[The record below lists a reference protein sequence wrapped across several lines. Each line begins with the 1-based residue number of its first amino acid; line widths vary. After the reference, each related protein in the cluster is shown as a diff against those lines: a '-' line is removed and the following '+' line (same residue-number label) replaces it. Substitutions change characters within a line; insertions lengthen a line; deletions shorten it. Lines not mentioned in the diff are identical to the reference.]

1 MKTSGYGLLAC
12 LPILASLLQ
21 ACGTPPPPPQ
31 APPPK
36 IGTAKA
42 LQGDVAIWK
51 EWVGALD
58 GMVNAQ
64 IRAQVT
70 GYLIKRN
77 YQEGDKVKK
86 GQMLYEIDPRTFK
99 AAVEQARATLA
110 QHQAILTAAE
120 LDLARIQKLLP
131 EKAVSVR
138 DRDNAIG
145 REASAAAEVMAAKAA
160 LDKAELD
167 LAFTRIAS
175 PIEGIAGISQA
186 QLGDLVG
193 PNSSSSV
200 LTTVSQIDPIRAY
213 VPLNE
218 QEYIAL
224 SRRNIS
230 EIKNPNE
237 GNSNLPELPIHLV
250 LADGSTYPER
260 GKFFFTDRQID
271 QHTGTIQVGLLFP
284 NPDGLLRPGQ
294 FARLKAPIHQA
305 HQAILVPQ
313 RAMQQMQNVYQ
324 VAVVKPDHTIDVR
337 AVIPGDNIGRHWVI
351 IKEGIQ
357 PGEDI
362 VVEGLQKVRP
372 GMKVEPGPMTIEAP
386 EFTDKTPGARG

>member
-1 MKTSGYGLLAC
+1 MAGITLLA
-12 LPILASLLQ
+12 LFLH

-31 APPPK
+31 PPPPK
-36 IGTAKA
+36 IGVAKA
-42 LQGDVAIWK
+42 VQGDVAVWK

-77 YQEGDKVKK
+77 YQEGDKVHK

-99 AAVEQARATLA
+99 AAVDQAKANLA

-120 LDLARIQKLLP
+120 LDLERIQRLLP

-145 REASAAAEVMAAKAA
+145 REASAAAEVMAARAA
-160 LDKAELD
+160 LEKAELD

-200 LTTVSQIDPIRAY
+200 LTTVSQVDPIRAY

-218 QEYIAL
+218 QEYISL
-224 SRRNIS
+224 SRKAIDDAKNAHANAGIS
-230 EIKNPNE
+230 DMHIQ
-237 GNSNLPELPIHLV
+237 LI
-250 LADGSTYPER
+250 LADGSIYPEN
-260 GKFFFTDRQID
+260 GKFFFADRQID

-284 NPDGLLRPGQ
+284 NHDGLLRPGQ
-294 FARLKAPIHQA
+294 FARLKSPIKVEKQA
-305 HQAILVPQ
+305 VLVPQ
-313 RAMQQMQNVYQ
+313 RALQQMQNIFQ
-324 VAVVKPDHTIDVR
+324 IAVVKPDHTIDMRMVT
-337 AVIPGDNIGRHWVI
+337 PGENIGRHWVI
-351 IKEGIQ
+351 VHDGISRD
-357 PGEDI
+357 EDI
-362 VVEGLQKVRP
+362 VVEGLQKIRP
-372 GMKVEPGPMTIEAP
+372 GMKVEPTPFVIEAP
-386 EFTDKTPGARG
+386 EFIDPPSTPGN